1 MQCLYCII
9 ICKIF
14 EGEKYEE
21 IDLPSI
27 DAFGLNEFIAIVSEM
42 VACDFIVEL
51 ESGKTMF
58 NGAELGVYSITDMR
72 TENSE
77 EYCADIQ
84 LYYSDYFTFK
94 CMTEMYHILCSID
107 ASPFALSKVGD
118 IRKLS
123 PFLCSLG
130 LGGFLATYVGGEVSL
145 MWTKRS
151 GNISS
156 GDMWHFS
163 IWKLLACCLME
174 SKMKRDI
181 WY

>member
-1 MQCLYCII
+1 
-9 ICKIF
+9 
-14 EGEKYEE
+14 
-21 IDLPSI
+21 
-27 DAFGLNEFIAIVSEM
+27 
-42 VACDFIVEL
+42 
-51 ESGKTMF
+51 
-58 NGAELGVYSITDMR
+58 
-72 TENSE
+72 
-77 EYCADIQ
+77 
-84 LYYSDYFTFK
+84 
-94 CMTEMYHILCSID
+94 MTEMYHILCSID

-163 IWKLLACCLME
+163 YDETVSLLLDGIKDEKGHLVLGKDNSVLIDANKLLL
-174 SKMKRDI
+174 
-181 WY
+181 